1 MFLAILSD
9 SFGEVKAEIA
19 AKKNEFEMGD
29 YFKQGYI
36 NIIDKMGQRT
46 KQMDIEEAIKRAED
60 EGYTNMEDIR
70 TYLKMSV
77 ET

>member
-1 MFLAILSD
+1 
-9 SFGEVKAEIA
+9 
-19 AKKNEFEMGD
+19 MGD

-36 NIIDKMGQRT
+36 NVIDKMGQRT

-70 TYLKMSV
+70 TYLKM
-77 ET
+77 

>member
-1 MFLAILSD
+1 L
-9 SFGEVKAEIA
+9 
-19 AKKNEFEMGD
+19 GD

-36 NIIDKMGQRT
+36 NIIDKMGQRS